1 MDYLLNKDHLKTLDE
16 VRFVLARA
24 RPLARARTPATRALR
39 RPPPAAQVLTY
50 HVHAGAV
57 LANQLT
63 NGEQIST
70 LDGSQILTVAING
83 AVVKINAAT
92 VVRADLKCS

>member
-1 MDYLLNKDHLKTLDE
+1 MRARGPL
-16 VRFVLARA
+16 RARA
-24 RPLARARTPATRALR
+24 RLRPAPFAAR
-39 RPPPAAQVLTY
+39 RPPQVLTY

>member
-1 MDYLLNKDHLKTLDE
+1 M
-16 VRFVLARA
+16 
-24 RPLARARTPATRALR
+24 
-39 RPPPAAQVLTY
+39 
-50 HVHAGAV
+50 HAGAV